1 MKLAGEGK
9 LLRIFLGEGDH
20 YNGQQLFEAIVH
32 LARSKGLAGATVLR
46 GIEGFGAHSRMHKSA
61 ILDLSE
67 DLPILIE
74 IVDTSEKVEA
84 LLPEIDAIIEKANC
98 GVMMTMEKVDVRK
111 YSAGK

>member
-1 MKLAGEGK
+1 M
-9 LLRIFLGEGDH
+9 GEGDH

-67 DLPILIE
+67 DLPILVE

-98 GVMMTMEKVDVRK
+98 GVMMTMERVDVRK

>member
-1 MKLAGEGK
+1 MKLSGEGK
-9 LLRIFLGEGDH
+9 LLRIFWGEGDR
-20 YNGQQLFEAIVH
+20 YNGQQLFEAIH

-46 GIEGFGAHSRMHKSA
+46 GVEGFGAHSRMHKSA

-74 IVDTSEKVEA
+74 IVDTSEKVET
-84 LLPEIDAIIEKANC
+84 LLPEIDAIIEKADC

>member
-1 MKLAGEGK
+1 MGEADR
-9 LLRIFLGEGDH
+9 LH
-20 YNGQQLFEAIVH
+20 GQQLFEAIVH
-32 LARSKGLAGATVLR
+32 LARSKGIAGATVLR
-46 GIEGFGAHSRMHKSA
+46 GIEGFGAHSRIHKSA
-61 ILDLSE
+61 ILELSE

-84 LLPEIDAIIEKANC
+84 LVPEIDAVIEKANC

>member
-1 MKLAGEGK
+1 MKLSGEGK

-20 YNGQQLFEAIVH
+20 YKGQQLFEAIVH

-46 GIEGFGAHSRMHKSA
+46 GVEGFGAHSRMHKSA

-84 LLPEIDAIIEKANC
+84 LLPEIDEIIGKANC

>member
-1 MKLAGEGK
+1 MKLSGEGK

-32 LARSKGLAGATVLR
+32 LARTKGLAGATVLR

-84 LLPEIDAIIEKANC
+84 LLPEIDEIIERANC
-98 GVMMTMEKVDVRK
+98 GVMMTVERVDVRK

>member
-1 MKLAGEGK
+1 MKLLGEGK
-9 LLRIFLGEGDH
+9 LLRIFLGEADRL
-20 YNGQQLFEAIVH
+20 NGQQLFEAIVH
-32 LARSKGLAGATVLR
+32 LARSKGIAGATVFR
-46 GIEGFGAHSRMHKSA
+46 GVEGFGAHSRMHKSS
-61 ILDLSE
+61 ILELSE

-74 IVDTSEKVEA
+74 IVDVSEKVEG

>member
-1 MKLAGEGK
+1 MKLSGEGK
-9 LLRIFLGEGDH
+9 LLRIFLGEADRLH
-20 YNGQQLFEAIVH
+20 GQQLFEAIVH
-32 LARSKGLAGATVLR
+32 LARSKGIAGATVLR
-46 GIEGFGAHSRMHKSA
+46 GIEGFGAHSRIHKSA
-61 ILDLSE
+61 ILELSE

-84 LLPEIDAIIEKANC
+84 LVPEIDAVIEKANC

>member
-1 MKLAGEGK
+1 
-9 LLRIFLGEGDH
+9 LGEADRLH
-20 YNGQQLFEAIVH
+20 GQQLFEAIVH
-32 LARSKGLAGATVLR
+32 LARSKGIAGATVLR
-46 GIEGFGAHSRMHKSA
+46 GIEGFGAHSRIHKSA
-61 ILDLSE
+61 ILELSE

-84 LLPEIDAIIEKANC
+84 LVPEIDAVIEKANC